1 MTGLTRG
8 DAMSQIVE
16 CVPNFSEGRR
26 PEVLEE
32 IVAALRSVPGVL
44 LLDREMD
51 ADHNRAVVTIAGP
64 PQDVLEAA
72 YRAVAKAAERIDL
85 RVHTGEHPRMGA
97 TDVVPF
103 VPIRGV
109 SMDDCVA
116 LARALG
122 DRVGREL
129 GIPVFLYEAAA
140 TRPDRA
146 NLADVRRG
154 EFEGLAKEI
163 GANPDR
169 APDFG
174 PAAIHATA
182 GATAI
187 GARMPLI
194 AYNVNLGARDVAVAK
209 KVAKAVRFAGGGL
222 RHVKAMGF
230 ELRDRGLAQVSM
242 NLVNHKETPIHRAF
256 EMVRREAER
265 YGVPVVGSEI
275 VGLVPED
282 AIVESADFFLRLE
295 SFSPGQILENRLR
308 AAVEAAAAP
317 DAAFLDR
324 LASSAPTPGGGSVAA
339 LCGAL
344 GAALVSM
351 VSRLT
356 LGSKK
361 YVEVHEP
368 IKEILQRSESMRSKL
383 ANLIDR
389 DAEAFEKVLR
399 AYKMPKGSDGEEKA
413 RGAAIERGLV
423 EAIAVPLETM
433 ELAEGVL
440 ELASRVA
447 AVGNVKAISDA
458 GVAAYMAEAAVRSAA
473 LNVRINAAALADESE
488 RRRSLTRAERSLEAV
503 RTKIAAVEAAV
514 LKKI

>member
-1 MTGLTRG
+1 
-8 DAMSQIVE
+8 
-16 CVPNFSEGRR
+16 
-26 PEVLEE
+26 
-32 IVAALRSVPGVL
+32 
-44 LLDREMD
+44 
-51 ADHNRAVVTIAGP
+51 
-64 PQDVLEAA
+64 
-72 YRAVAKAAERIDL
+72 
-85 RVHTGEHPRMGA
+85 
-97 TDVVPF
+97 
-103 VPIRGV
+103 
-109 SMDDCVA
+109 
-116 LARALG
+116 
-122 DRVGREL
+122 
-129 GIPVFLYEAAA
+129 
-140 TRPDRA
+140 
-146 NLADVRRG
+146 
-154 EFEGLAKEI
+154 
-163 GANPDR
+163 
-169 APDFG
+169 
-174 PAAIHATA
+174 
-182 GATAI
+182 
-187 GARMPLI
+187 
-194 AYNVNLGARDVAVAK
+194 
-209 KVAKAVRFAGGGL
+209 
-222 RHVKAMGF
+222 
-230 ELRDRGLAQVSM
+230 
-242 NLVNHKETPIHRAF
+242 
-256 EMVRREAER
+256 
-265 YGVPVVGSEI
+265 
-275 VGLVPED
+275 
-282 AIVESADFFLRLE
+282 
-295 SFSPGQILENRLR
+295 
-308 AAVEAAAAP
+308 
-317 DAAFLDR
+317 
-324 LASSAPTPGGGSVAA
+324 
-339 LCGAL
+339 
-344 GAALVSM
+344 M